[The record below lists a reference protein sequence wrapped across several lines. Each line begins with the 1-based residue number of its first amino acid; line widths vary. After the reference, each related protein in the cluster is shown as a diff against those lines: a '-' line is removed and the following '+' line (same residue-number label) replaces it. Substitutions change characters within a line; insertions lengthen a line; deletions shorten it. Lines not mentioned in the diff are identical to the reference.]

1 MENIFLQILNMS
13 LTAAVTVVVVLF
25 IRLFLKKLPK
35 KYSYLLWSV
44 VGFRLLCPVAFNSAF
59 SIFNLKIFERLSV
72 TGGSSNI
79 AVKLSQVNDR
89 VNTVSDMTV
98 NNSIGTVGTAA
109 GTVSGISDTVVSR
122 TANGTNV
129 NIATPDVTAA
139 NMAGNSGLAPAVGIN
154 WIKVLMIV
162 WLVGM
167 IIMLAYGIAA
177 YIAMAKKVRNAIWS
191 EKNVYHSDRIT
202 SPFVFGLVRPRIYM
216 PSFIESGA
224 SEYVMLH
231 ESYHIRRHDYI
242 VKPIAFVLLCIHWF
256 NPFVWA
262 AFYFIGR
269 DMEMSCDEAV
279 IGKMV
284 IQQAGVE
291 DGMSESE
298 VVKRYSYALLNCASH
313 GRFNTLFQLGFGE
326 MSVKDRIRNV
336 LKYKKFGWIVTAV
349 MICVCGA
356 VLAACGTNSKVD
368 TQEVENPITPDKM
381 MQISNMLHFTSSR
394 ELDNPG
400 SGITELDVKVINDKQ
415 GRSIVAWN
423 KDSVMLGENI
433 IPAGIYQYS
442 DELDIDGD
450 GEAERILQCQ
460 YGTDEVNT
468 YRTFI
473 LDKQNGVLHC
483 IGLPA
488 QSLLTARAYDDFIL
502 EVKVDYEEKVRVYD
516 CSEPGGNEFLM
527 ELRASLVGTVWDGN
541 GNLINPDSAD
551 GLSRSIAV
559 GMGQE
564 LGSGFNIS
572 EDDNGITA
580 DAIEYYV
587 NIWLLDENNIKFAA
601 SLTYKLY
608 SKEMVLQSGAILDRT
623 ESGKLAGRLDENFE
637 WKNVDAA
644 NGTELDLS
652 AAPRKWTEQKLEIA
666 RALYKD
672 FVPCGAN
679 IDGVWVK
686 SLYNEEYD
694 LLITQETADTYGI
707 YHGEEH
713 ISVPVELPFPTE
725 NNVEIKLVD
734 IDGDGVAEL
743 YISAYQ
749 VGSGRDQLIGLEPL
763 RTLVDSYSN
772 DGNDLKVRD
781 YVKEYKLID
790 TWIGEDDKV
799 HVSTEFVM
807 NDGQT
812 YTLEFAVEGAD
823 KEKTDDFVMEPVFF
837 ETVISAVYPYE
848 AKQDIRFRVNQGS
861 RVDGNGYIF
870 ISVPMQYDDASGCY
884 TEQGDIELYYREIN
898 PADWG

>member
-79 AVKLSQVNDR
+79 AGKLTQFKATVD
-89 VNTVSDMTV
+89 TVSDMTV
-98 NNSIGTVGTAA
+98 ADAVGTVGTAA
-109 GTVSGISDTVVSR
+109 GTVSGISDTVVSG
-122 TANGTNV
+122 TANVTNV

-262 AFYFIGR
+262 AFYFMGR

-313 GRFNTLFQLGFGE
+313 GRFNALFQLGFGE
-326 MSVKDRIRNV
+326 MSVKGRIRNV

-349 MICVCGA
+349 MICVCSV
-356 VLAACGTNSKVD
+356 VLAACGTNSKID
-368 TQEVENPITPDKM
+368 AQEVENPITPDKM
-381 MQISNMLHFTSSR
+381 MQISDM
-394 ELDNPG
+394 
-400 SGITELDVKVINDKQ
+400 
-415 GRSIVAWN
+415 
-423 KDSVMLGENI
+423 
-433 IPAGIYQYS
+433 
-442 DELDIDGD
+442 
-450 GEAERILQCQ
+450 
-460 YGTDEVNT
+460 
-468 YRTFI
+468 
-473 LDKQNGVLHC
+473 
-483 IGLPA
+483 
-488 QSLLTARAYDDFIL
+488 
-502 EVKVDYEEKVRVYD
+502 
-516 CSEPGGNEFLM
+516 
-527 ELRASLVGTVWDGN
+527 
-541 GNLINPDSAD
+541 
-551 GLSRSIAV
+551 
-559 GMGQE
+559 
-564 LGSGFNIS
+564 
-572 EDDNGITA
+572 
-580 DAIEYYV
+580 
-587 NIWLLDENNIKFAA
+587 
-601 SLTYKLY
+601 
-608 SKEMVLQSGAILDRT
+608 LDRT
-623 ESGKLAGRLDENFE
+623 ESGKE
-637 WKNVDAA
+637 
-644 NGTELDLS
+644 
-652 AAPRKWTEQKLEIA
+652 WTEQKLEIA

-734 IDGDGVAEL
+734 VNEDGVAEL

-749 VGSGRDQLIGLEPL
+749 VGGGRDQLIGLEPL

-772 DGNDLKVRD
+772 DGSDLKVRD
-781 YVKEYKLID
+781 YVKEYKLTD

-812 YTLEFAVEGAD
+812 YTLEFVVEGAD
-823 KEKTDDFVMEPVFF
+823 KEKTGDFVMEPVFF
-837 ETVISAVYPYE
+837 ETVISAVYPYA

-861 RVDGNGYIF
+861 RADGNGYIF
-870 ISVPMQYDDASGCY
+870 ISVPMQYDDASGYY

>member
-1 MENIFLQILNMS
+1 MENIFLQMLNMS

-79 AVKLSQVNDR
+79 AGKLTQFKAIVD
-89 VNTVSDMTV
+89 TVSDMTV
-98 NNSIGTVGTAA
+98 VDAVGTVGTAA
-109 GTVSGISDTVVSR
+109 GTVSGISDTVVSG
-122 TANGTNV
+122 TANVTNV

-262 AFYFIGR
+262 AFYFMGR

-313 GRFNTLFQLGFGE
+313 GRFNALFQLGFGE
-326 MSVKDRIRNV
+326 MSVKGRIRNV

-349 MICVCGA
+349 MICVCSV
-356 VLAACGTNSKVD
+356 VLAACGTNSKID
-368 TQEVENPITPDKM
+368 AQEVENPITPDKM
-381 MQISNMLHFTSSR
+381 MQISDM
-394 ELDNPG
+394 
-400 SGITELDVKVINDKQ
+400 
-415 GRSIVAWN
+415 
-423 KDSVMLGENI
+423 
-433 IPAGIYQYS
+433 
-442 DELDIDGD
+442 
-450 GEAERILQCQ
+450 
-460 YGTDEVNT
+460 
-468 YRTFI
+468 
-473 LDKQNGVLHC
+473 
-483 IGLPA
+483 
-488 QSLLTARAYDDFIL
+488 
-502 EVKVDYEEKVRVYD
+502 
-516 CSEPGGNEFLM
+516 
-527 ELRASLVGTVWDGN
+527 
-541 GNLINPDSAD
+541 
-551 GLSRSIAV
+551 
-559 GMGQE
+559 
-564 LGSGFNIS
+564 
-572 EDDNGITA
+572 
-580 DAIEYYV
+580 
-587 NIWLLDENNIKFAA
+587 
-601 SLTYKLY
+601 
-608 SKEMVLQSGAILDRT
+608 LDRT
-623 ESGKLAGRLDENFE
+623 ESGKE
-637 WKNVDAA
+637 
-644 NGTELDLS
+644 
-652 AAPRKWTEQKLEIA
+652 WTEQKLEIA

-734 IDGDGVAEL
+734 VNEDGVAEL

-749 VGSGRDQLIGLEPL
+749 VGGGRDQLIGLEPL

-772 DGNDLKVRD
+772 DGSDLKVRD
-781 YVKEYKLID
+781 YVKEYKLTD

-812 YTLEFAVEGAD
+812 YTLEFVVEGAD
-823 KEKTDDFVMEPVFF
+823 KEKTGDFVMEPVFF
-837 ETVISAVYPYE
+837 ETVISAVYPYA

-861 RVDGNGYIF
+861 RADGNGYIF
-870 ISVPMQYDDASGCY
+870 ISVPMQYDDASGYY